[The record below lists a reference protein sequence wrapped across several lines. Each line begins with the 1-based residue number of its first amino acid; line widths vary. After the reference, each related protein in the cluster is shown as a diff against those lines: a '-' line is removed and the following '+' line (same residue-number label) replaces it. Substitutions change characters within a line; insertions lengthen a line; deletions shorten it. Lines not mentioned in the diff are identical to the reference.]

1 MRCAAFA
8 GSYSADY
15 KGAVLGCAFGVEG
28 AFFAGD
34 ALNDKARV
42 FIYKDCH

>member
-15 KGAVLGCAFGVEG
+15 KGAVFSCAFGVKG
-28 AFFAGD
+28 AFFAGY
-34 ALNDKARV
+34 ALNDESRV
-42 FIYKDCH
+42 FVD